1 MYTGAANTVFLRQH
15 LLTFMATAVS
25 TFSSAHRL
33 YVKSL
38 YKRYLTNALDWSI
51 RRDIWRGQAMQIR
64 AEFEKNRCVRFPSS
78 SLFVDLV

>member
-1 MYTGAANTVFLRQH
+1 MESRQVSVTCFFFAILCQH
-15 LLTFMATAVS
+15 LLTLMA

-38 YKRYLTNALDWSI
+38 YKRYLTNALDWTI

-64 AEFEKNRCVRFPSS
+64 AEFERNRCV
-78 SLFVDLV
+78 